1 MLAQLGAILAAV
13 HSVVKTISGIRFRQL
28 AGMAIAAVTLGDAC
42 RRRCR

>member
-13 HSVVKTISGIRFRQL
+13 HSVVETIFGIRFRQL